1 MSHPSS
7 RLRRFLTSRTVR
19 WTAAI
24 LALAFLA
31 IQFVPYGREHGNPP
45 VTGQPKWDSPR
56 TEQLARRACFDCH
69 SNETEWP
76 WYASIAPLSWRIQ
89 NHVDE
94 GRRHLNFSEFDRP
107 QDDADEAADMVRAGE
122 MPPWDYALAHPEA
135 RLTAAE
141 QRDLI
146 VGLERTFGGKKE
158 KKDDEE
164 DEDEHEN
171 HERHGKG
178 HER

>member
-1 MSHPSS
+1 M
-7 RLRRFLTSRTVR
+7 RRFLTSRTVR

-24 LALAFLA
+24 LALAFAA
-31 IQFVPYGREHGNPP
+31 IQLVPYGREHGNPR
-45 VTGQPKWDSPR
+45 VTGQPRWDSPR

-89 NHVDE
+89 NHVVE

-107 QDDADEAADMVRAGE
+107 QDDAHEAADMVRAGE

-158 KKDDEE
+158 KKDD
-164 DEDEHEN
+164 DEDQHEN